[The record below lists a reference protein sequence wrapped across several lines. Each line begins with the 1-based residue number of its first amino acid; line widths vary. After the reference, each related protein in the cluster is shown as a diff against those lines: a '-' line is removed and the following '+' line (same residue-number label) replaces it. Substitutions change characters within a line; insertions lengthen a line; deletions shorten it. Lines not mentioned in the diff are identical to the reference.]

1 MSYIAMKTRLNLPL
15 EQRRFLRFLMRESRS
30 LYNQALYNVRQHF
43 FQTNAYL
50 SFQENYHLL
59 KGSEHFRVL
68 NASQAQMVIR
78 KVDEAMK
85 AFFGSLKAK
94 SKQIV
99 RLPRY
104 LKKEAYYPLF
114 DRMVY
119 KPNKEV
125 YPLPRSN
132 FVKRIAHELETISE
146 KLRKYTTELDEIRSL
161 SLDIKTPKRLQPKP
175 IKEITI
181 RPTTDGRRMEIVYV
195 YQEEAKRIPSKVR
208 TETMG
213 IDMGYD
219 NLAFCAVTNNE
230 HLLIDGRRL
239 KSMNQHHHKQMARLA
254 SLRSNQKLLTKQM
267 LRLIDK
273 RNHQMEYGLFKA
285 ARLILNHALQHN
297 VGLIVI
303 GYNDT
308 FKDER
313 FSDTYN
319 QWTKS
324 IPLARLR
331 DRIVYLAEQEGIETR
346 IVNEAYTSKASY
358 MDGDKLSKSEFSGRR
373 LKRGLYQTKSGRLIN
388 ADQNAALNMIQKGNP
403 NAVRIGTKG
412 VNTPKRTC
420 LFGV

>member
-1 MSYIAMKTRLNLPL
+1 MYKAMKTRLNLPL

-43 FQTNAYL
+43 FNTGAYL
-50 SFQENYHLL
+50 SYQENYHLL
-59 KGSEHFRVL
+59 KDSEHFRVL
-68 NASQAQMVIR
+68 NSSQAQMVLR

-85 AFFGSLKAK
+85 AFFGSLRAK
-94 SKQIV
+94 SKQKV
-99 RLPRY
+99 RLPHY
-104 LKKEAYYPLF
+104 LKKDAYYPLF

-125 YPLPRSN
+125 YTLPRSN
-132 FVKRIAHELETISE
+132 FVKRLSHELESISE
-146 KLRKYTTELDEIRSL
+146 KLRKHTMELDEIDSL
-161 SLDIKTPKRLQPKP
+161 SLDIQTPKRLQQRP
-175 IKEITI
+175 IQEITI
-181 RPTTDGRRMEIVYV
+181 RPLSDGRRMEIVYV
-195 YQEEAKRIPSKVR
+195 YQEEAKTILREER

-213 IDMGYD
+213 IDLGYD

-239 KSMNQHHHKQMARLA
+239 KSMNQHHHKQIARLA
-254 SLRSNQKLLTKQM
+254 SLRSNQKVLTKQM

-273 RNHQMEYGLFKA
+273 RNHQMEYGIFKA
-285 ARLILNHALQHN
+285 ARLILDHALHNN

-303 GYNDT
+303 EYNDT

-313 FSDTYN
+313 FRDTYN

-331 DRIVYLAEQEGIETR
+331 DRIVYLAEQVGIETK

-358 MDGDKLSKSEFSGRR
+358 LDGDPLTKTEFSGKRI
-373 LKRGLYQTKSGRLIN
+373 KRGLYQTKSGRLIN
-388 ADQNAALNMIQKGNP
+388 ADQNAALNMIHKGNP
-403 NAVRIGTKG
+403 NAVRIGTTG
-412 VNTPKRTC
+412 ANTPKRTC